1 MRKTATAQP
10 RRSQGPK
17 LRRPM
22 AANHR
27 FPTQRRL
34 IMFEKIGRYAETVA
48 TSASL
53 SRRGFLN
60 RLSQAALGVAGLVGA
75 LLISPGKAEASPGLL
90 RRCTYCCP
98 DGSLWVKYCP
108 C

>member
-1 MRKTATAQP
+1 
-10 RRSQGPK
+10 
-17 LRRPM
+17 
-22 AANHR
+22 
-27 FPTQRRL
+27 
-34 IMFEKIGRYAETVA
+34 MFEKIGRYAETVA

-75 LLISPGKAEASPGLL
+75 LLISPGKAGASPGLL

-108 C
+108 CVSSIKHASMTCPLCSNTCGY